1 MSHLDWSSAYGTIQK
16 QVCRATLALR
26 VCTAVFVPVTT
37 GVIKCFS
44 RPGILHLSRHFRSIV
59 LGVRGGGSVAF
70 RAVAMCGQAGIQ
82 NVCMH
87 DLCST
92 GVFEDALWPMF
103 LVYFYI
109 YATPDWLL
117 YVLKLT
123 VCPLVLLLPS
133 LWTRYFENESTDF
146 ASCGPRSFAVSG
158 PTCWNSLPPQ
168 LKSHWH
174 CSSSVT
180 DSKLYCFIVAARERC
195 RHDFVVRS
203 RGHYVDWYC
212 NWFPTVSQT
221 IETIETKWYKG
232 QQHETINYGDQEQE
246 IKDHEH
252 TQSKISWPCTGVI
265 LAPLGR
271 VGFSSF
277 VKLCSKCRLNE
288 MLES

>member
-103 LVYFYI
+103 LVYF
-109 YATPDWLL
+109 L
-117 YVLKLT
+117 YLRHARLA
-123 VCPLVLLLPS
+123 S
-133 LWTRYFENESTDF
+133 L
-146 ASCGPRSFAVSG
+146 
-158 PTCWNSLPPQ
+158 
-168 LKSHWH
+168 
-174 CSSSVT
+174 CSQVNRLSVGSSVT
-180 DSKLYCFIVAARERC
+180 KLVNTLF
-195 RHDFVVRS
+195 
-203 RGHYVDWYC
+203 
-212 NWFPTVSQT
+212 
-221 IETIETKWYKG
+221 
-232 QQHETINYGDQEQE
+232 
-246 IKDHEH
+246 
-252 TQSKISWPCTGVI
+252 
-265 LAPLGR
+265 
-271 VGFSSF
+271 
-277 VKLCSKCRLNE
+277 
-288 MLES
+288 